1 MKKPGYP
8 IRAVSKLTGL
18 SIDTLRAWERRYHV
32 VEPERNGRG
41 RSYSETDVQKLR
53 LLRELVERGY
63 AIGQIAQHTEEEL
76 KQVAAQGE
84 KAMVARRSAAAGA
97 SPANLS
103 LEAVREAI
111 DNFDSFRADMELSR
125 LAAILSA
132 RDLVHRIVI
141 PLMQMVGEQW
151 QTGAWSIAQEHM
163 TSAILRN
170 LLGSLVRLYA
180 RENTTQ
186 KLLFTTPAGEDHEF
200 GILAAAM
207 LAAGGGLGILYLSTS
222 LPAREI
228 LHAAGKASANVVVC
242 GVKGV
247 RDAHSVLRELGEVAA
262 GLPPKVE
269 LWVGG
274 MESETVRQ
282 ELKATPAVFLPDFA
296 TFEMHLQRLGA
307 RF

>member
-1 MKKPGYP
+1 MRKPGYP

-41 RSYSETDVQKLR
+41 RSYSEADVQKLR
-53 LLRELVERGY
+53 LLRELVDRGY

-76 KQVAAQGE
+76 KQVAGRGE
-84 KAMVARRSAAAGA
+84 KAAVRRSTTVGDTSAA
-97 SPANLS
+97 LTMQ
-103 LEAVREAI
+103 AVREAI
-111 DNFDSFRADMELSR
+111 DKFDSYRADMELSR
-125 LAAILSA
+125 QAALLSP

-151 QTGAWSIAQEHM
+151 QNGAWSVAQEHM
-163 TSAILRN
+163 TSAIMRN

-180 RENTTQ
+180 RENAPQ

-207 LAAGGGLGILYLSTS
+207 LAAGGGLRTLYLSTS

-228 LHAAGKASANVVVC
+228 VHAASKASANVVVC
-242 GVKGV
+242 GVKGA
-247 RDAHSVLRELGEVAA
+247 RDSQAVLRELREVAA
-262 GLPPKVE
+262 AVPPTVE

-274 MESETVRQ
+274 TESEAVIQ
-282 ELKATPAVFLPDFA
+282 EIKAISTVFLPDFHA
-296 TFEMHLQRLGA
+296 FEVELQRLGA